1 MLVAKAKEQE
11 VELCHLSHLQALC
24 AELQKEMEAEKTASL
39 EYQQETQVRMCIH
52 ILDTRVCTVISLCIS
67 ITC

>member
-11 VELCHLSHLQALC
+11 VELCQLSQLQALC

-39 EYQQETQVRMCIH
+39 EYQRETQVCAYTSWTH
-52 ILDTRVCTVISLCIS
+52 VYAQSLVYV
-67 ITC
+67 